1 LSNTAAQRRSAARSR
16 ARGSSSARSRP
27 SRGRARRPSRST
39 ARRRRLLAI
48 LAALAVGT
56 AIAVVAM
63 LPEVKQGIQELTLPL
78 RHEDIIKQQ
87 AAEKDLDPA
96 LLAAM
101 IYQES
106 KFQDRTS
113 SAGAKGLMQILPSTA
128 QFIAHKSGGTA
139 FELRDLATPQIN
151 ISYGAWY
158 LRYLIDRYDGNVTLA
173 VAAYNAGE
181 HNVDVW
187 VARAGGDHGFDPKA
201 DIPFPETRG
210 YVESVIRHRKLYR
223 SKYGRELGL
232 D

>member
-1 LSNTAAQRRSAARSR
+1 VF
-16 ARGSSSARSRP
+16 
-27 SRGRARRPSRST
+27 
-39 ARRRRLLAI
+39 AI
-48 LAALAVGT
+48 LATLLVGT
-56 AIAVVAM
+56 VIVVLAM
-63 LPEVKQGIQELTLPL
+63 LPQVKEGIQELTLPL

-87 AAEKDLDPA
+87 AADKNLDPA

-139 FELRDLATPQIN
+139 FELRDLGTPQIN
-151 ISYGAWY
+151 IAYGSWY
-158 LRYLIDRYDGNVTLA
+158 LRYLIDRYGGNVTLA

-187 VARAGGDHGFDPKA
+187 VRRAGGERSFDPKT

-210 YVESVIRHRKLYR
+210 YVASVMEHRKQYR
-223 SKYGRELGL
+223 SKYSAELGL
-232 D
+232 N

>member
-1 LSNTAAQRRSAARSR
+1 M
-16 ARGSSSARSRP
+16 
-27 SRGRARRPSRST
+27 
-39 ARRRRLLAI
+39 RRRRTFAI
-48 LAALAVGT
+48 VAALLVGA
-56 AIAVVAM
+56 AIAVVTM
-63 LPEVKQGIQELTLPL
+63 FPQVKQGIQELTLPL
-78 RHEDIIKQQ
+78 QHEDIIRQQ
-87 AAEKDLDPA
+87 ARDKNLDPA

-139 FELRDLATPQIN
+139 FELRDLGTPQIN

-158 LRYLIDRYDGNVTLA
+158 LRYLTDRYDGNQTLA

-181 HNVDVW
+181 HNVDIW
-187 VARAGGDHGFDPKA
+187 VKRAGGDRSFDPRA

-210 YVESVIRHRKLYR
+210 YVASVIEHRKLYR
-223 SKYGRELGL
+223 EKYAHELGL